1 MRRIR
6 RRMLD
11 RELDALAIFS
21 SPGSMRYGQ
30 RGHVLYVSGY
40 EPYFGDTM
48 VLLPA
53 EKNVDPLLQID
64 SADYFPSDCTWIENV
79 VGARDPVA
87 TLREF
92 LDGATPRLKRIGL
105 VGEPSTPAGLKGRLK
120 RSLRS
125 CEFVESSEI
134 LEDERAVKTEF
145 EIDSI
150 RKASEIA
157 KTGFETALGYA
168 RSGMSEAEIVAEV
181 ERVCRLRGSE
191 GFPHNTMVTSGADKK
206 HLEWWWYC
214 GRRKLRRG
222 DPWNLDFGTMFNG
235 YCCDI
240 ARSFC
245 LGKPSDRHVDLYER
259 LAEAEEAARR
269 SMVPGIMAS
278 EVNKVVT
285 EEMERTFEGD
295 FSGIGH
301 GVGLEVHEWPFVGY
315 EYIEN
320 DRAYADRK
328 LEENMVISVEPQVYA
343 KGLGYMQIEDE
354 FVVTKSGGESLST
367 IARELWY

>member
-1 MRRIR
+1 M
-6 RRMLD
+6 
-11 RELDALAIFS
+11 
-21 SPGSMRYGQ
+21 
-30 RGHVLYVSGY
+30 
-40 EPYFGDTM
+40 
-48 VLLPA
+48 
-53 EKNVDPLLQID
+53 
-64 SADYFPSDCTWIENV
+64 
-79 VGARDPVA
+79 
-87 TLREF
+87 
-92 LDGATPRLKRIGL
+92 
-105 VGEPSTPAGLKGRLK
+105 
-120 RSLRS
+120 
-125 CEFVESSEI
+125 
-134 LEDERAVKTEF
+134 KTEF

-150 RKASEIA
+150 RKASGIA

-168 RSGMSEAEIVAEV
+168 RAGMSEAEIVAEV
-181 ERVCRLRGSE
+181 ERVCRLRGSAA
-191 GFPHNTMVTSGADKK
+191 FPHNTMVTSGADKK

-214 GRRKLRRG
+214 GQRKLRRG

-320 DRAYADRK
+320 DRTYADRK
-328 LEENMVISVEPQVYA
+328 LEENMVISVEPQVYV

-367 IARELWY
+367 IASELWY